1 MVTLAGFACIFECFG
16 IWLLNLELMLT
27 GETKWNVDPAI
38 YKLYKVEALHLEIY
52 YTALSV
58 GSE

>member
-1 MVTLAGFACIFECFG
+1 
-16 IWLLNLELMLT
+16 MLT
-27 GETKWNVDPAI
+27 EETKRNVDPAI
-38 YKLYKVEALHLEIY
+38 FKLYKVEALHLDIY